1 MSSTTD
7 VGSTHPASLAL
18 NYRANTP
25 IDIFRNAVWAGSGY
39 VKNGRI
45 VDCYAAQLGKNGQ
58 ETEAIYEA
66 IELAIARGESSV
78 FWSLESGLTFTWRL
92 GYSGF

>member
-7 VGSTHPASLAL
+7 VGSTHRVSLSL
-18 NYRANTP
+18 NCSVSVP
-25 IDIFRNAVWAGSGY
+25 IDIFRNSVWAGSGY

-45 VDCYAAQLGKNGQ
+45 SDCVAAQLGRNGE

-66 IELAIARGESSV
+66 IEGAIANNETSLV
-78 FWSLESGLTFTWRL
+78 WSREAKLKFTWHL
-92 GYSGF
+92 GQNGF